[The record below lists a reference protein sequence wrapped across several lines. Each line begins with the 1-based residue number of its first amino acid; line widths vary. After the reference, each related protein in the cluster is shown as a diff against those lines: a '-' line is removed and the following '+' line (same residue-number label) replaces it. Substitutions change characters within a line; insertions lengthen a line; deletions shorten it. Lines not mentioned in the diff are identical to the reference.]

1 MNIFLS
7 TFPFRKLVKNA
18 AFKSDLN
25 VFDLAV
31 EALNKRKAGNVTFVQ
46 VGAFDGV
53 SLDPL
58 RKHVLANRWR
68 GLLVEPQRDAFER
81 LKENYGGQ
89 QLSFEKTAIKVNYG
103 GQHQL
108 AFENTAI
115 TDIDGPVRMLAG
127 RRQGETT
134 VSSGLLSGFYFK
146 AKMVLRGDYAKTITV
161 PGTTMHAALAKHG
174 ITAFDLLQVD
184 AEGCDDRIVRQ
195 ALAIC
200 LPPVIHFESLW
211 IPNQRLAVLYAMLRE
226 RGYAIHH
233 GVGDPCDSV
242 AVRNLC

>member
-1 MNIFLS
+1 MQLS
-7 TFPFRKLVKNA
+7 TIPFRKLVKSA

-31 EALNKRKAGNVTFVQ
+31 EALNQRKRGDVAFVQ

-53 SLDPL
+53 FPDPL
-58 RKHVLANRWR
+58 RKHVLANHWR

-81 LKENYGGQ
+81 LKANYAGEP
-89 QLSFEKTAIKVNYG
+89 QLR
-103 GQHQL
+103 
-108 AFENTAI
+108 FENAAI
-115 TDIDGPVRMLAG
+115 TDADGPVRMLAG

-161 PGTTMHAALAKHG
+161 PGTTLRAALVKHG
-174 ITAFDLLQVD
+174 MTEFDLLQVD
-184 AEGCDDRIVRQ
+184 AEGCDDKVVRQ
-195 ALAIC
+195 ALTIY
-200 LPPVIHFESLW
+200 LPSVIHFESLW
-211 IPNQRLAVLYAMLRE
+211 IPNQRLAALYAMLRE

>member
-1 MNIFLS
+1 MQLS
-7 TFPFRKLVKNA
+7 TIPFRKLVKNA
-18 AFKSDLN
+18 AFKSDLS

-31 EALNKRKAGNVTFVQ
+31 EVLNRRRSGDVTFVQ

-53 SLDPL
+53 FLDPM
-58 RKHVLANRWR
+58 RKHVLANHWR

-81 LKENYGGQ
+81 LKANYAGEP
-89 QLSFEKTAIKVNYG
+89 QLR
-103 GQHQL
+103 
-108 AFENTAI
+108 FENAAI
-115 TDIDGPVRMLAG
+115 TDADGPVRMLAG

-161 PGTTMHAALAKHG
+161 PGTTLRAALAKHG
-174 ITAFDLLQVD
+174 MTEFDLLQVD

-195 ALAIC
+195 ALMIC
-200 LPPVIHFESLW
+200 LPSVIHFESLW
-211 IPNQRLAVLYAMLRE
+211 IPNQRLAALYAMLRE
-226 RGYAIHH
+226 RGYAVHH

-242 AVRNLC
+242 AVRDIF